1 MSRKER
7 MNCNCSEEN
16 CWSKIPAEALIPVP
30 GKCGEFNV
38 RVVQVSA
45 SNIAKPVKLISME
58 EWQGLCDNC
67 RFTPDGRL
75 WEPYVPKKK

>member
-7 MNCNCSEEN
+7 MNCHCSEEY

-30 GKCGEFNV
+30 FKCGEFYV
-38 RVVQVSA
+38 RVVQVT
-45 SNIAKPVKLISME
+45 SNIVKPVKIISME
-58 EWQGLCDNC
+58 EWQGLCDDC
-67 RFTPDGRL
+67 RFTADGRK